1 MDLPS
6 GGPHF
11 VVMERM
17 AANLESR
24 MTANGRR
31 EGTSNQGAP
40 PGSGMR
46 SGEDRVLETRNL
58 SRAIPGKVLVSDIS
72 VQVQQG
78 EILAV
83 VGPSGAGKS
92 SFLRL
97 INRLDEP
104 TGGTVYLSGEDYH
117 RLAPRELRRR
127 VGMMMQSA
135 YLFPGTVAENLCF
148 GPRQHGEDLLASEI
162 DNLLEEVGLEGFAR
176 RDVLNLSGGEAQ
188 RVSLA
193 RTLANKP
200 EVLLLDEPTS
210 ALDERAG
217 REIEAL
223 LTRVLREQ
231 HLAAL
236 MVTHDGAQAGR
247 ITNRAILIDAG
258 RLILDGT
265 VQEVLHVESAL
276 P

>member
-1 MDLPS
+1 MRADNRKEDTS
-6 GGPHF
+6 GHGVPAGS
-11 VVMERM
+11 
-17 AANLESR
+17 AAHSD
-24 MTANGRR
+24 
-31 EGTSNQGAP
+31 EGT
-40 PGSGMR
+40 
-46 SGEDRVLETRNL
+46 VLETRNL
-58 SRAIPGKVLVSDIS
+58 SRAIVGKVLVDDIS
-72 VQVQQG
+72 IKVRQG
-78 EILAV
+78 EVLAV
-83 VGPSGAGKS
+83 IGPSGAGKS

-104 TGGTVYLSGEDYH
+104 TGGTVCLAGLDYH
-117 RLAPRELRRR
+117 QLAPRELRRR
-127 VGMMMQSA
+127 VGMVMQSA
-135 YLFPGTVAENLCF
+135 YLFPGTIAQNLCF

-162 DNLLEEVGLEGFAR
+162 DNLLEQVGLEGFAH

-210 ALDERAG
+210 ALDERAE

-223 LTRVLREQ
+223 LTRVLRDR
-231 HLAAL
+231 HLTAL
-236 MVTHDGAQAGR
+236 TVTHDTAQAER
-247 ITNRAILIDAG
+247 IADRAILIDAG

-265 VQEVLHVESAL
+265 VQEVLHAESAL

>member
-1 MDLPS
+1 
-6 GGPHF
+6 
-11 VVMERM
+11 
-17 AANLESR
+17 
-24 MTANGRR
+24 MTANGRK
-31 EGTSNQGAP
+31 EGISSHGVPA
-40 PGSGMR
+40 GSVAH
-46 SGEDRVLETRNL
+46 SGGDTVLETRNL
-58 SRAIPGKVLVSDIS
+58 SRAITGKVLVNDIS
-72 VQVQQG
+72 VKVRKG
-78 EILAV
+78 EIVAV

-104 TGGTVYLSGEDYH
+104 TGGTVYLAGQDYKQ
-117 RLAPRELRRR
+117 LAPRDLRRR
-127 VGMMMQSA
+127 VGMVMQSA
-135 YLFPGTVAENLCF
+135 HLFPGTVAENLRF

-162 DNLLEEVGLEGFAR
+162 DSLLEEMGLEGFAD
-176 RDVLNLSGGEAQ
+176 RDVQNLSGGEAQ

-210 ALDERAG
+210 ALDDRAE

-223 LTRVLREQ
+223 LRRVLRGQ
-231 HLAAL
+231 HLTAL
-236 MVTHDGAQAGR
+236 IVTHDTAQAER
-247 ITNRAILIDAG
+247 IADRAILIDAG

-265 VQEVLHVESAL
+265 VEEVLHAEPAF